1 MTTIA
6 EALDMLVRPDKTVAE
21 VLTEAGC
28 RGRHGSMICPVA
40 VFLQKATGRNNVH
53 AGVARAYVWVTGLDW
68 LDATMPDAVSDF
80 ISEFDK
86 GHHPELEVS
95 DV

>member
-21 VLTEAGC
+21 VLLEAGC
-28 RGRHGSMICPVA
+28 RGRHGSLICPVA
-40 VFLQKATGRNNVH
+40 VFLRKATGRNNVH
-53 AGVARAYVWVTGLDW
+53 AGVTRAYVRVTGLDW
-68 LDATMPDAVSDF
+68 LDATMPIAVQEFIYKFDA
-80 ISEFDK
+80 
-86 GHHPELEVS
+86 GRHPELEVS